1 MTMPSIVLM
10 ISGRGSNMEAVIHAV
25 QGGILRD
32 RCTICGVLANRAD
45 AAGIQRA
52 AALDVP
58 TCIVSSR
65 GLSTHAY
72 GQQLLSALSEWAPDV
87 IVLAGFMRILSPD
100 VVASYRGRIVNIH
113 PADTAAYQGPDGY
126 GWAADNAL
134 TETMISVHLIDEG
147 VDTGPIL
154 EQELVSLVGTTTRE
168 EMAQRGLQVEHS
180 LYSQCLANL
189 FEGQYASLI
198 ANIQQQ
204 GRGT

>member
-1 MTMPSIVLM
+1 MRTPGIVLM
-10 ISGRGSNMEAVIHAV
+10 ISGRGSNMEAIIQAV
-25 QGGILRD
+25 QGGVLRD
-32 RCTICGVLANRAD
+32 RCTICGVLANRSD
-45 AAGIQRA
+45 AAGLARA
-52 AALDVP
+52 KALGMP
-58 TCIVSSR
+58 TRVVASR
-65 GLSTHAY
+65 GLSTMAY
-72 GQQLLSALSEWAPDV
+72 GQRLLTALGNWSPDF
-87 IVLAGFMRILSPD
+87 IVLAGFMRILSSD
-100 VVASYRGRIVNIH
+100 VVAAYRGRIVNIH

-134 TETMISVHLIDEG
+134 TETVISVHLIDEG

>member
-10 ISGRGSNMEAVIHAV
+10 ISGRGSNMEAIIQAV
-25 QGGILRD
+25 QGGILRG
-32 RCTICGVLANRAD
+32 RCVIRGVIANRSD
-45 AAGIQRA
+45 ASGIPRA

-58 TCIVSSR
+58 TRIVSSR
-65 GLSTHAY
+65 GLSTMAY
-72 GQQLLSALSEWAPDV
+72 GERLLTALGDWSPDF
-87 IVLAGFMRILSPD
+87 IVLAGFMRILSSD
-100 VVASYRGRIVNIH
+100 VVAAYRGRIVNIH

-134 TETMISVHLIDEG
+134 TETVISVHLIDEG

-180 LYSQCLANL
+180 LYSQCLAEL
-189 FEGQYASLI
+189 FDGQYASLI
-198 ANIQQQ
+198 ASIQQQ